1 MTNQNPIGSATA
13 VLANGAQNTTY
24 ILNDSTLIQG
34 FSDPDNDT
42 LRVFGLLA
50 DSGELTKLSNSQW
63 QFVPDTDFT
72 GTVQLDYVVLDGKG
86 GQLQASLNLI
96 IAAPQSAPTGSVG
109 IAGIAQQYQTL
120 TGYNTLADVNG
131 LGTIHYQ
138 WLSNGQTISGA
149 SQSTYALTQADVGK
163 AISVMASYTDGLGKL
178 ESVSSAASSSVAN
191 VNDLPTGNVVI
202 NTIKPLQGQT
212 LSITH
217 TLADLDGLG
226 TVTYVWK
233 TGNTVLGS
241 GDRYTLRQ
249 TDVGKAI
256 SVLASYTDGFN
267 MQESVSSKATPAVAN
282 VNDKPTGQVLID
294 DATPAQGQTLTASHT
309 LADLDGLGAVR
320 YVWKAGKT
328 VLGTGD
334 SYFLTAADVGKAIA
348 VTASYTDGFRHLET
362 MTSKATALV
371 EPTLDPAFIIST
383 PDLLTAENG
392 DTAIVSVQLAAA
404 PTRDVAVTFTSSDLT
419 EGVISHPTL
428 SFTAQN
434 WAIPQTFTV
443 TGQNDFLNDGNQ
455 PFIITAL
462 IDSSDVNYRQL
473 VIDPLVMTNKE
484 DFTLQSDVRIP
495 AGTLRDAPLKIYGD
509 AILNAAKIDKATG
522 LFETIGSKPVNDVL
536 HGLDGNDTLFGANLQ
551 DDLSG
556 GIGDDRLSGEND
568 EDHLYGEDGN
578 DTLFGGDGVDTLEG
592 GAGNDVLNGGDAD
605 LAADVLIG
613 GAGDDTYYLGYGV
626 VDKIDDK
633 GLSSDVDT
641 VIMPYQLSSYTLPA
655 SIEKGTIADGTG
667 TSRLTGNDSNNE
679 LTGNEGKNTLDG
691 TLGNDALNG
700 GAGDDSLLGGVGN
713 DVLQGGDGKDV
724 LTGGTGQ
731 DRFVVDSVQKTSVD
745 KITDF
750 SPVDD
755 TLTLD
760 SQIFTQLSTRGAL
773 PAEQFVNGSTALDA
787 NDFIIY
793 NPTTGT
799 VTYDSEGSGAGFGVQ
814 IALLGVKLSITAA
827 DFVVV

>member
-1 MTNQNPIGSATA
+1 MLYRVYGAKQNA
-13 VLANGAQNTTY
+13 
-24 ILNDSTLIQG
+24 
-34 FSDPDNDT
+34 
-42 LRVFGLLA
+42 
-50 DSGELTKLSNSQW
+50 NSQN
-63 QFVPDTDFT
+63 
-72 GTVQLDYVVLDGKG
+72 
-86 GQLQASLNLI
+86 A
-96 IAAPQSAPTGSVG
+96 
-109 IAGIAQQYQTL
+109 
-120 TGYNTLADVNG
+120 
-131 LGTIHYQ
+131 LG
-138 WLSNGQTISGA
+138 
-149 SQSTYALTQADVGK
+149 
-163 AISVMASYTDGLGKL
+163 
-178 ESVSSAASSSVAN
+178 
-191 VNDLPTGNVVI
+191 
-202 NTIKPLQGQT
+202 
-212 LSITH
+212 
-217 TLADLDGLG
+217 
-226 TVTYVWK
+226 
-233 TGNTVLGS
+233 
-241 GDRYTLRQ
+241 
-249 TDVGKAI
+249 
-256 SVLASYTDGFN
+256 
-267 MQESVSSKATPAVAN
+267 
-282 VNDKPTGQVLID
+282 
-294 DATPAQGQTLTASHT
+294 
-309 LADLDGLGAVR
+309 
-320 YVWKAGKT
+320 
-328 VLGTGD
+328 
-334 SYFLTAADVGKAIA
+334 
-348 VTASYTDGFRHLET
+348 
-362 MTSKATALV
+362 
-371 EPTLDPAFIIST
+371 
-383 PDLLTAENG
+383 
-392 DTAIVSVQLAAA
+392 
-404 PTRDVAVTFTSSDLT
+404 
-419 EGVISHPTL
+419 
-428 SFTAQN
+428 
-434 WAIPQTFTV
+434 
-443 TGQNDFLNDGNQ
+443 
-455 PFIITAL
+455 
-462 IDSSDVNYRQL
+462 
-473 VIDPLVMTNKE
+473 
-484 DFTLQSDVRIP
+484 
-495 AGTLRDAPLKIYGD
+495 
-509 AILNAAKIDKATG
+509 
-522 LFETIGSKPVNDVL
+522 
-536 HGLDGNDTLFGANLQ
+536 
-551 DDLSG
+551 
-556 GIGDDRLSGEND
+556 
-568 EDHLYGEDGN
+568 
-578 DTLFGGDGVDTLEG
+578 GGDGVDTLEG